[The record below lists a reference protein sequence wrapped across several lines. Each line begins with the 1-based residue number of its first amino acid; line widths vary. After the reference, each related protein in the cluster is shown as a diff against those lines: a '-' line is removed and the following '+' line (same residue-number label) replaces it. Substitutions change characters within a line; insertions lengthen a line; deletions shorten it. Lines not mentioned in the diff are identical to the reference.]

1 MIYFLFASYT
11 GIFSLWTDVSKMPLM
26 PLRLKSRNSSIIFL
40 NSSPL
45 LNWIDGP
52 RYILMAI
59 WSLFSPILFIVVFD
73 ALLLIYC
80 VMTNMSWLCSIA
92 VLISSITILLR
103 NILFLSKMI
112 LKHHTENSGGIFED
126 CNISLSS
133 MKFYSLSRSILLI
146 MISHL
151 LSKVRRLMTF
161 ILLAISFAL
170 YLYSSILCPSLI
182 WSGILIVGC
191 GLFRLA
197 RFWGVL
203 LLNKSIILSNGS
215 IVVDWPLTLW
225 IASNKS

>member
-1 MIYFLFASYT
+1 
-11 GIFSLWTDVSKMPLM
+11 
-26 PLRLKSRNSSIIFL
+26 
-40 NSSPL
+40 
-45 LNWIDGP
+45 
-52 RYILMAI
+52 MAI

-182 WSGILIVGC
+182 
-191 GLFRLA
+191 
-197 RFWGVL
+197 
-203 LLNKSIILSNGS
+203 
-215 IVVDWPLTLW
+215 
-225 IASNKS
+225 

>member
-1 MIYFLFASYT
+1 
-11 GIFSLWTDVSKMPLM
+11 M